1 MELKSFG
8 GMAAILNNC
17 VGMAML
23 WNDVVQEVMRRK
35 ADGKTSGLLS
45 DNKKIITNKVKNSAI
60 GGRNLAIYGLGA
72 KYGDL
77 YFTRRESECMLWL
90 LRGKTINGVAIVLK
104 LSPRT
109 VEYYIKNMKNKL
121 GCRTKFELIDL
132 IYTSEFMK
140 SVEGKVF
147 I

>member
-1 MELKSFG
+1 
-8 GMAAILNNC
+8 MAAILNNC
-17 VGMAML
+17 MGIAML

-35 ADGKTSGLLS
+35 ADGKTKGLLS
-45 DNKKIITNKVKNSAI
+45 DGEKIITNKVKNNVI
-60 GGRNLAIYGLGA
+60 GCRALAVYDLGT

-77 YFTRRESECMLWL
+77 YFTKREAECMLWL
-90 LRGKTINGVAIVLK
+90 LRGKTIGGVALVLK

-132 IYTSEFMK
+132 IYASEFMK
-140 SVEGKVF
+140 SVEGKVV

>member
-17 VGMAML
+17 VGIAML

-90 LRGKTINGVAIVLK
+90 LRGKTINGVALVLK

>member
-1 MELKSFG
+1 MF
-8 GMAAILNNC
+8 
-17 VGMAML
+17 
-23 WNDVVQEVMRRK
+23 WQDVVQEVMKRK
-35 ADGKTSGLLS
+35 VAGKTSSLLAEDKQS
-45 DNKKIITNKVKNSAI
+45 TINRASNGPVSNRAI
-60 GGRNLAIYGLGA
+60 AVCGLGA

-90 LRGKTINGVAIVLK
+90 LRGKTISGVAAILK

-109 VEYYIKNMKNKL
+109 VEYYIKNMKSKL

-132 IYTSEFMK
+132 VYTSDFMK
-140 SVEGKVF
+140 SAEGKVV

>member
-1 MELKSFG
+1 MV
-8 GMAAILNNC
+8 AILNNC
-17 VGMAML
+17 MGIAML

-35 ADGKTSGLLS
+35 VAGKTSGLLS
-45 DNKKIITNKVKNSAI
+45 NDKIITTNKVKNNVI
-60 GGRNLAIYGLGA
+60 GGRALAVYGLGA

-90 LRGKTINGVAIVLK
+90 LRGKTINGVALVLK

-132 IYTSEFMK
+132 VYTSEFMK
-140 SVEGKVF
+140 SVEGKVV